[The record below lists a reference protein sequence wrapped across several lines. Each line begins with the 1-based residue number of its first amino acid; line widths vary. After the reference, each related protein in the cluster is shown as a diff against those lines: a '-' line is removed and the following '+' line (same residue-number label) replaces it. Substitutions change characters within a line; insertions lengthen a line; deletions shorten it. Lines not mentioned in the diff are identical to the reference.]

1 MMLILESEP
10 WLQALKIAWHW
21 ALFMNDC
28 RRFPMH
34 RPVDGLKEWQVA
46 GLRFVLSR
54 FENGL
59 TEQETSILR
68 LRLGLKDG
76 RPRSPEQIEAELGVT
91 SETVRQLQQHAV
103 ANFLRRRFPDAH
115 EDGKDSTG

>member
-1 MMLILESEP
+1 MLL
-10 WLQALKIAWHW
+10 ALKIVRHW

-28 RRFPMH
+28 RRYPIR
-34 RPVDGLKEWQVA
+34 RPVDGLKEWQGS

-54 FENGL
+54 FDNGL

-76 RPRSPEQIEAELGVT
+76 RPRSPEQIQAELGVS

-103 ANFLRRRFPDAH
+103 AKFLRRCSYLHLP
-115 EDGKDSTG
+115 GNTTKDH